1 MDSNDKSIVS
11 ITLEKG
17 YKLVQEKKDKD
28 DTPRYHRIAITK
40 GNRMDLLE
48 AQTREQ
54 ERVIKGL
61 ENRNNKL
68 EEYVRNTLVEHEK
81 ANKGLWTSLGLAMF
95 SIVLTVVTNILFK

>member
-1 MDSNDKSIVS
+1 MSD
-11 ITLEKG
+11 EK
-17 YKLVQEKKDKD
+17 VQELLLKLIEDVATINAKLDSINEQ
-28 DTPRYHRIAITK
+28 RLA
-40 GNRMDLLE
+40 NRMDLLE

-68 EEYVRNTLVEHEK
+68 EEYVRNTLVDHEK

-95 SIVLTVVTNILFK
+95 SIILTVITNILF

>member
-1 MDSNDKSIVS
+1 MSD
-11 ITLEKG
+11 EK
-17 YKLVQEKKDKD
+17 VQELLLKLIEDVATINAKLDSINEQ
-28 DTPRYHRIAITK
+28 RLA
-40 GNRMDLLE
+40 NRMDLIE

-95 SIVLTVVTNILFK
+95 SVVLTVITTILF

>member
-1 MDSNDKSIVS
+1 MSE
-11 ITLEKG
+11 EK
-17 YKLVQEKKDKD
+17 VQELLLKLIEDVATINAKLDSINEQ
-28 DTPRYHRIAITK
+28 RLA
-40 GNRMDLLE
+40 NRMDLIE

-68 EEYVRNTLVEHEK
+68 EEYVRNTLVEREK

-95 SIVLTVVTNILFK
+95 SVVLTVITTILF

>member
-1 MDSNDKSIVS
+1 MSD
-11 ITLEKG
+11 EK
-17 YKLVQEKKDKD
+17 VQELLLKLIEDVA
-28 DTPRYHRIAITK
+28 TINTK
-40 GNRMDLLE
+40 LDSINEQRLASRLDLIE

-95 SIVLTVVTNILFK
+95 SIILTVITNILF

>member
-1 MDSNDKSIVS
+1 MSD
-11 ITLEKG
+11 EK
-17 YKLVQEKKDKD
+17 VQELLLKLIEDVA
-28 DTPRYHRIAITK
+28 TINTK
-40 GNRMDLLE
+40 LDSINEQRLANRMDLIE

-68 EEYVRNTLVEHEK
+68 EEYVRNTLVDHEK

-95 SIVLTVVTNILFK
+95 SIILTVITNILF

>member
-1 MDSNDKSIVS
+1 MSD
-11 ITLEKG
+11 EK
-17 YKLVQEKKDKD
+17 VQELLLKLIEDVATINAKLDSINEQ
-28 DTPRYHRIAITK
+28 RLA
-40 GNRMDLLE
+40 NRMDLLE

-61 ENRNNKL
+61 ENRNSKL

-95 SIVLTVVTNILFK
+95 SIILTVITNILF

>member
-1 MDSNDKSIVS
+1 MSD
-11 ITLEKG
+11 EK
-17 YKLVQEKKDKD
+17 VQELLLKLIEDVATINAKLDSINEQ
-28 DTPRYHRIAITK
+28 RLA
-40 GNRMDLLE
+40 NRMDLIE

-68 EEYVRNTLVEHEK
+68 EEYVRNTLVDHEK

-95 SIVLTVVTNILFK
+95 SIILTVITNILF

>member
-1 MDSNDKSIVS
+1 MSD
-11 ITLEKG
+11 EK
-17 YKLVQEKKDKD
+17 VQELLLKLIEDVA
-28 DTPRYHRIAITK
+28 TINTK
-40 GNRMDLLE
+40 LDSINEQRLANRMDLIE

-95 SIVLTVVTNILFK
+95 SIILTVITSILF

>member
-1 MDSNDKSIVS
+1 MSD
-11 ITLEKG
+11 EK
-17 YKLVQEKKDKD
+17 VQELLLKLIEDVATINAKLDSINEQ
-28 DTPRYHRIAITK
+28 RLA
-40 GNRMDLLE
+40 NRMDLLE

-81 ANKGLWTSLGLAMF
+81 TNKGLWTSLGLAMF
-95 SIVLTVVTNILFK
+95 SVILTMITNFIF

>member
-1 MDSNDKSIVS
+1 MSD
-11 ITLEKG
+11 EK
-17 YKLVQEKKDKD
+17 VQELLLKLIEDVA
-28 DTPRYHRIAITK
+28 TINTK
-40 GNRMDLLE
+40 LDSINEQRLASRLDLIE

-95 SIVLTVVTNILFK
+95 SIILTVITDILF

>member
-1 MDSNDKSIVS
+1 MSD
-11 ITLEKG
+11 EK
-17 YKLVQEKKDKD
+17 VQELLLKLIEDVATINAKLDSINEQ
-28 DTPRYHRIAITK
+28 RLA
-40 GNRMDLLE
+40 NRMDLIE

-68 EEYVRNTLVEHEK
+68 EEYVRNTLVDHEK

-95 SIVLTVVTNILFK
+95 SIVLTVITNILFK

>member
-1 MDSNDKSIVS
+1 MSD
-11 ITLEKG
+11 EK
-17 YKLVQEKKDKD
+17 VQELLLKLIEDVATINAKLDSINEQ
-28 DTPRYHRIAITK
+28 RLA
-40 GNRMDLLE
+40 NRMDLLE

-81 ANKGLWTSLGLAMF
+81 ANKALWTSLGLAMF
-95 SIVLTVVTNILFK
+95 SIILTVITNILF

>member
-1 MDSNDKSIVS
+1 MSD
-11 ITLEKG
+11 EK
-17 YKLVQEKKDKD
+17 VQELLLKLIEDVATINAKLDSINEQ
-28 DTPRYHRIAITK
+28 RLASRL
-40 GNRMDLLE
+40 DLIE

-81 ANKGLWTSLGLAMF
+81 ANKGLWTSIGLAMF
-95 SIVLTVVTNILFK
+95 SVALTVITTILF

>member
-1 MDSNDKSIVS
+1 MSD
-11 ITLEKG
+11 EK
-17 YKLVQEKKDKD
+17 VQELLLKLIEDVA
-28 DTPRYHRIAITK
+28 TINTK
-40 GNRMDLLE
+40 LDNINEQRLANRMDLIE

-68 EEYVRNTLVEHEK
+68 EEYVTNTLVEHEK

-95 SIVLTVVTNILFK
+95 SIILTVITSILF

>member
-1 MDSNDKSIVS
+1 MSD
-11 ITLEKG
+11 EK
-17 YKLVQEKKDKD
+17 VQELLLKLIEDVATINAKLDSINEQ
-28 DTPRYHRIAITK
+28 RLA
-40 GNRMDLLE
+40 NRMDLIE

-81 ANKGLWTSLGLAMF
+81 ANKGLWTSIGLAMF
-95 SIVLTVVTNILFK
+95 SVVLTVLTTFLF

>member
-1 MDSNDKSIVS
+1 MSD
-11 ITLEKG
+11 EK
-17 YKLVQEKKDKD
+17 VQELLLKLIEDVATINAKLDSINEQ
-28 DTPRYHRIAITK
+28 RLA
-40 GNRMDLLE
+40 NRMDLLE

-95 SIVLTVVTNILFK
+95 SIILTMITNILF

>member
-1 MDSNDKSIVS
+1 MSD
-11 ITLEKG
+11 EK
-17 YKLVQEKKDKD
+17 VQELLLKLIEDVATINAKLDSINEQ
-28 DTPRYHRIAITK
+28 RLA
-40 GNRMDLLE
+40 NRMDLLE

-81 ANKGLWTSLGLAMF
+81 ANKGLWTSIGLAMF
-95 SIVLTVVTNILFK
+95 SVVLTVITTILF

>member
-1 MDSNDKSIVS
+1 MSD
-11 ITLEKG
+11 EK
-17 YKLVQEKKDKD
+17 VQELLLKLIEDVA
-28 DTPRYHRIAITK
+28 TINTK
-40 GNRMDLLE
+40 LDSINEQRLASRLDLIE

-81 ANKGLWTSLGLAMF
+81 ANKGLWTSIGLAMF
-95 SIVLTVVTNILFK
+95 SVVLTVITTILF